1 MQAHANDLRAE
12 VEKDWQDLTSAA
24 ADGGSSTA
32 FDAFVDQAVDDWRAC
47 PLNPKVQALLEYAE
61 KVTRAPASCERRHVQ
76 HLRELGWSDV
86 AIHDAVQV
94 IAYFNYINR
103 IADALGVEPE
113 AGLPHWGRGCAGE

>member
-12 VEKDWQDLTSAA
+12 VEKDWDGLTNATA
-24 ADGGSSTA
+24 EGGSSAA
-32 FDAFVDQAVDDWRAC
+32 FDTFVHHAVDDWRRC
-47 PLNPKVQALLEYAE
+47 SLSTKVQALLEYAE
-61 KVTRAPASCERRHVQ
+61 KVTRAPASCERGDVQ
-76 HLRELGWSDV
+76 HLREAGWSDV

-113 AGLPHWGRGCAGE
+113 MDLPRWGQ